1 MRQPELQKVRQS
13 AIPPAAPGAGPASHP
28 KTQKNAPSRL
38 PPCLVASGP
47 STPDFTPMWK
57 RMLLMLLGV
66 ALAVAGIASVKK
78 RQIEAGMAM
87 AKSFAPPPVAVTTV
101 QVTGQSWT
109 PSIRVV
115 GTLFA
120 VQGVAVSTDLAG
132 IVSAL
137 AFDSGQSVKKGALL
151 VQLQSDP
158 EKAQLEA
165 AKARLHLA
173 ELEIQRKRDLRTK
186 NAIPAS
192 EVDAA
197 ENELLQARAQ
207 QEQTLALLERKR
219 ICAPFDGVLGI
230 RQVSL
235 GQYLNPGSPVVTM
248 HSMDPI
254 RVRFSLPQQQA
265 PMAAPGAPLRITLE
279 DSHAPGRVWEGTI
292 TALDS
297 RVDENSRSLTV
308 EGTLANADQ
317 TLRPGMFVTV
327 ELPLP
332 AEEGA
337 LVIPASAVR
346 NAPYGDAVYV
356 LKTGKNEEGA
366 PIQSVEAR
374 NVKLGASRG
383 DQVRVLQGL
392 RVGEEIVSAGVFKLR
407 PDAAVKVNNDV
418 QPPNSAT
425 PRPPNN

>member
-1 MRQPELQKVRQS
+1 
-13 AIPPAAPGAGPASHP
+13 
-28 KTQKNAPSRL
+28 
-38 PPCLVASGP
+38 
-47 STPDFTPMWK
+47 MWK

-66 ALAVAGIASVKK
+66 GIALAGIASVKK

-101 QVTGQSWT
+101 RVEAQPWT

-115 GTLFA
+115 GSLFA
-120 VQGVAVSTDLAG
+120 VQGVAISTDLAG
-132 IVSAL
+132 IVSEI

-151 VQLQSDP
+151 VQLQSDQ
-158 EKAQLEA
+158 ENAQLEA

-197 ENELLQARAQ
+197 ENELLQARAL
-207 QEQTLALLERKR
+207 QEQTLALLGRKR

-235 GQYLNPGSPVVTM
+235 GHYLNPGSPVVTM

-254 RVRFSLPQQQA
+254 RVRFSLPQQQTPLA
-265 PMAAPGAPLRITLE
+265 TPGARLRITLE
-279 DSHAPGRVWEGTI
+279 DSPTPGRIWEGSI
-292 TALDS
+292 SALDS

-308 EGTLANADQ
+308 EGTLANTDHA
-317 TLRPGMFVTV
+317 LRPGMFVTV

-332 AEEGA
+332 VEAGA
-337 LVIPASAVR
+337 LVVPASAVR

-356 LKTGKNEEGA
+356 LKEGKNEEGA
-366 PIQSVEAR
+366 SIQMVEAR
-374 NVKLGASRG
+374 NVKLGAARG

-392 RVGEEIVSAGVFKLR
+392 RAGEEIVSAGVFKLR
-407 PDAAVKVNNDV
+407 PDAPVKVNNDV

-425 PRPPNN
+425 PKPPNN